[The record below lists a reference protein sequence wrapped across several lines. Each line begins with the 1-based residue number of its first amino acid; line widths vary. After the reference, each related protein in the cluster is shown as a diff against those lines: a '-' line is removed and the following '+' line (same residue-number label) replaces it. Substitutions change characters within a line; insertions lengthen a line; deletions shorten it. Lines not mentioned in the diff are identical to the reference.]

1 MVTLSAR
8 QIQLSHALGLGPMWV
23 SRDARIVARAAVPND
38 ISVEN
43 SDIPVPAIA
52 SNTQARTEAVIPR
65 QSQTSA
71 PVAKTHT
78 PATPAEAALPEAVQH
93 KVSKRAAALLAH
105 IAQAQQHRPSN
116 SDSAQASPAE
126 HTMVVQDHSQ
136 DTLAG
141 LRSKIVQCSA
151 CTLHSERR
159 QAFAGEIRH
168 DCRLIVVLPHPSPQ
182 DDAAGA
188 LLSGEAG
195 ALWLKILKAM
205 HLQADEVYVTN
216 AIKCAPNVSLVP
228 KQHHAAACIGYLER
242 ELQLLPSVPV
252 VLLAENQRSLLKKLQ
267 AQVGEERVFRIPHP
281 SKMLRNPDTKR
292 EAWTVLQEVMQHLP
306 AAQNAAT

>member
-23 SRDARIVARAAVPND
+23 SRDARIVAREAVP
-38 ISVEN
+38 
-43 SDIPVPAIA
+43 SDVSTDSKNVAAPAL
-52 SNTQARTEAVIPR
+52 THPTARTETAV
-65 QSQTSA
+65 
-71 PVAKTHT
+71 THPT
-78 PATPAEAALPEAVQH
+78 PAPATQASTPTAPAEATLPEAVQH

-116 SDSAQASPAE
+116 SDSATSTPNE
-126 HTMVVQDHSQ
+126 HTVVVQDHSQ
-136 DTLAG
+136 DTLVS
-141 LRSKIVQCSA
+141 LRRKIEQCSA
-151 CTLHSERR
+151 CELHSERR
-159 QAFAGEIRH
+159 QAFAGEERR

-182 DDAAGA
+182 DDAAGE
-188 LLSGEAG
+188 LLSGDTG

-205 HLQADEVYVTN
+205 QLQADEVYVTN
-216 AIKCAPNVSLVP
+216 AIKCAPNLSLVP

-267 AQVGEERVFRIPHP
+267 AQVGAERVFRIPHP

-292 EAWTVLQEVMQHLP
+292 EAWTILQEVMQHLP
-306 AAQNAAT
+306 AAQDASS